1 MGQYQNILLIIILLN
16 YFSFIYNNNNNNII
30 IPLYYTDNNNNLN
43 YLEFLL
49 QPQLY
54 AKIKLGSPEQL
65 IYLLITTDSN
75 YFSIESDNINLKFY
89 NSNKSS
95 TFINKNNKFS
105 FYQER
110 YKSGCYCTEQ
120 FYFLNDLNT
129 KQEHIYKNI
138 TFTYINELSGEY
150 MTKDKKNYIDNN
162 NNELSGIIGLQY
174 PKSFPDFNILKSLN
188 NIGIINKNIWSIKYI
203 NLQPY
208 LILGENLDING
219 YNDYDEIKRTNC
231 YSSGFYNYWY
241 FLFNDIKI
249 GNVKLNE
256 KRIAQYS
263 PDIGVIVGVKE
274 YQNFIQKNFFDDFIK
289 NKKCYKNKI
298 NYDKKYYFYYE
309 CDVNINLD
317 NFQQLEFIHQE
328 LSYKFILDKND
339 LFVDYN
345 NKKYFLCIFEE
356 EFGNNNQNKKNW
368 IFGTPFVK
376 KYNFI
381 FDQDSKLI
389 FFNDKGNEINI
400 NSHFENSGNNT
411 FTLIIIIFLIA
422 FACLLFAYLII
433 KIIFRPKQIKANE
446 LEDSFSYKNQEDTNN
461 KEILK
466 SISISKYNKLGL

>member
-1 MGQYQNILLIIILLN
+1 MEKHQNIFLIIILLN
-16 YFSFIYNNNNNNII
+16 SFYFIYNNNNNNII
-30 IPLYYTDNNNNLN
+30 IPLYNIDNINNLN
-43 YLEFLL
+43 YIEYLL

-54 AKIKLGSPEQL
+54 AKIKLGSPEQI

-75 YFSIESDNINLKFY
+75 YFSIESNYINPKFY

-105 FYQER
+105 FYQEK
-110 YKSGCYCTEQ
+110 YKSGCYCIEQ

-129 KQEHIYKNI
+129 NQENLYKNI
-138 TFTYINELSGEY
+138 TFTFIDELSEEY
-150 MTKDKKNYIDNN
+150 RTKEKKKYIDSN

-203 NLQPY
+203 NSQPY

-219 YNDYDEIKRTNC
+219 YNNYDEIKRTNC
-231 YSSGFYNYWY
+231 YSSGYYNYWY

-249 GNVKLNE
+249 GNVKSNE

-263 PDIGVIVGVKE
+263 PHIGVIIGVKE
-274 YQNFIQKNFFDDFIK
+274 YQNFIQKNFFDDLIK
-289 NKKCYKNKI
+289 NNKCYKNKI
-298 NYDKKYYFYYE
+298 NFERKNFFYYE

-317 NFQQLEFIHQE
+317 NFQQIEFIHQE

-345 NKKYFLCIFEE
+345 SKKYFLCIFEE

-381 FDQDSKLI
+381 FNQDSKLI
-389 FFNDKGNEINI
+389 FFNDKNDDLNI
-400 NSHFENSGNNT
+400 KSNLESSGNNT

-422 FACLLFAYLII
+422 FSCLLFAYLII
-433 KIIFRPKQIKANE
+433 KIVLRPKQIKANE
-446 LEDSFSYKNQEDTNN
+446 LEDSFSYKNQEDTND
-461 KEILK
+461 KGILK
-466 SISISKYNKLGL
+466 SISNSKYNKLGL